1 MSQYQN
7 NPDSEVGAGPWIKAA
22 IFAVAIL
29 LLLFFLVTRS
39 SCTRQGGAQS
49 QSDATGAAEQSKTQE
64 EDESVPPKQ
73 EEAKSTEEAK
83 EKQTDSK
90 EAGAEKA
97 TEEEEPFEPKADAPK
112 TETKSTEAPSPPNS
126 DSPNPIAGGGGSS
139 PAAAEGAGDTGG
151 QSIGGLFVKGEKLGV
166 ILDVSGSMSRYLE
179 ALRAEIRSRFET
191 SFFLEVEGC
200 IIEPSL
206 FDPSAIPTSPDN
218 PNRRASV
225 MNAIRELV
233 EIEQVDSIY
242 WFCDLQD
249 ERTKEGLRELEQ
261 LVRGRPGNTPVF
273 HLYIRS
279 TDDKPD
285 ENLDQI
291 IRLSEGAFEKRR

>member
-1 MSQYQN
+1 M
-7 NPDSEVGAGPWIKAA
+7 
-22 IFAVAIL
+22 
-29 LLLFFLVTRS
+29 
-39 SCTRQGGAQS
+39 
-49 QSDATGAAEQSKTQE
+49 
-64 EDESVPPKQ
+64 
-73 EEAKSTEEAK
+73 
-83 EKQTDSK
+83 
-90 EAGAEKA
+90 
-97 TEEEEPFEPKADAPK
+97 
-112 TETKSTEAPSPPNS
+112 
-126 DSPNPIAGGGGSS
+126 
-139 PAAAEGAGDTGG
+139 
-151 QSIGGLFVKGEKLGV
+151 KGEKLGV

-179 ALRAEIRSRFET
+179 ALRAEIRSRFES

-285 ENLDQI
+285 EDLDQI
-291 IRLSEGAFEKRR
+291 IRLSGGAFEKRR